1 MLKGRFAQEML
12 LRTSAKA
19 RADCRDKLLQCADG
33 RGDVIGASISP
44 DLEAAKW
51 LCAFEE
57 ARWGRDIRG
66 EKRII
71 LVSACFLV
79 LSLFALFSS
88 SAAVYAAASVFA
100 AIGWIAL
107 LGIAALVCAGSFKG
121 FAGGCMR
128 LRGLLLRGYS
138 EGALRVLTNHGRSL
152 WLVGSDGL
160 YVALNNAPVGHAPN
174 IGFIKFDELRAPL
187 LDCFKD
193 QACVTLIT
201 TGKCLVRVMIFPGN
215 AADQAREAAGLVGE
229 RTSRG

>member
-1 MLKGRFAQEML
+1 MPKGQFARELL

-19 RADCRDKLLQCADG
+19 RAVCHDKLRQYADG
-33 RGDVIGASISP
+33 RGDVIVASISP

-51 LCAFEE
+51 LCALEE

-79 LSLFALFSS
+79 PSLYALVASS
-88 SAAVYAAASVFA
+88 TAVFTAASVFA

-107 LGIAALVCAGSFKG
+107 LGIAALVCAGSLKG

-138 EGALRVLTNHGRSL
+138 EGALSILTKHGRSL
-152 WLVGSDGL
+152 WLIGSDGL
-160 YVALNNAPVGHAPN
+160 YLAIKRAAAPHAPD
-174 IGFIKFDELRAPL
+174 IGFIKFDELRAPSAE
-187 LDCFKD
+187 CFED
-193 QACVTLIT
+193 TAVVNLIT
-201 TGKCLVRVMIFPGN
+201 ADNRLVSVMLFPGT
-215 AADQAREAAGLVGE
+215 AADQAREAAGLVGG
-229 RTSRG
+229 RMSKG